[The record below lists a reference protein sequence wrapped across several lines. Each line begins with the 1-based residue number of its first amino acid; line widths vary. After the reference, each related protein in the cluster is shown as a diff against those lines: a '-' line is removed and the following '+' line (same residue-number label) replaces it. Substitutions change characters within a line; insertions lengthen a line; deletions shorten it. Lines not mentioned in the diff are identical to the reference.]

1 MSTTTSSPRT
11 RAITSSLI
19 ASRSSPSIPPS
30 TTTYQPLVKAVLRHR
45 LIYSIFPY
53 SAVLS
58 WLLSVLWT
66 TWDQDGGGL
75 RLGRFFKNSINPEV
89 WVWGAVGWAVGVL
102 PVLVMRKIY
111 LTSEL
116 LAISIKYFYADWSIA
131 TPTTAPS
138 PSKTLQNALQKPNTL
153 HALLVYQISAIL
165 LTFLHILMLYAST
178 AELERD
184 PKLTVFVRS
193 RKHPYYLNGRF
204 LFLLLAQ
211 MVSAGAFWVRN
222 IMLDRFAFRSV
233 LSVSHIYVYRN
244 SSLIHKN

>member
-1 MSTTTSSPRT
+1 
-11 RAITSSLI
+11 
-19 ASRSSPSIPPS
+19 
-30 TTTYQPLVKAVLRHR
+30 
-45 LIYSIFPY
+45 
-53 SAVLS
+53 
-58 WLLSVLWT
+58 
-66 TWDQDGGGL
+66 L

-165 LTFLHILMLYAST
+165 LTLLHILMLYAST